1 MEKTHNPIKQLI
13 RIMNTDIPGHVQIGF
28 GLTKIKGIG
37 ANFSHAFCVRNNINE
52 AKKVSDFTEPEIKD
66 LESKLKSLK
75 NIDGWM
81 LNRQKDIETGE
92 DRHVLTT
99 DLKFNTEF
107 DVKRMQKVRTYKGM
121 RHSAGLPVRGQRTK
135 AHFRHGRSM
144 GVSKKKAGTPASV
157 KAAGTK

>member
-1 MEKTHNPIKQLI
+1 
-13 RIMNTDIPGHVQIGF
+13 MNTDIPGHFPIGY

-37 ANFSHAFCVRNNINE
+37 VNFSHAFCVRNNIDE
-52 AKKVSDFTEPEIKD
+52 TKKVSEFSEPEIRD

-75 NIDGWM
+75 GIEGWM

-92 DRHVLTT
+92 DKHTLTT

-135 AHFRHGRSM
+135 AHFRHGRSK
-144 GVSKKKAGTPASV
+144 GVSKKKATSPAS
-157 KAAGTK
+157 KGASK